1 MKTLVWIMAA
11 ACGISVANIYYNQPL
26 LAQMGVT
33 FARSASYLPMF
44 TQLGAGM
51 GMFLFVPLG
60 DILERRRLIVTVCLG
75 TAVANVLVALAPSI
89 AFLTV
94 ASVLVGLTSIV
105 PHLILPFAAQV
116 AASEERGSV
125 VGTVLGGLLI
135 GILLARTAS
144 GFVGAQFGWRAVY
157 WMAAAL
163 MLSLA
168 LVLAEQ
174 LPHSRPAITL
184 RYPDLLRSILV
195 LVREQPLLREAALIG
210 GMLFAA
216 FSVFW
221 ATLIFRLANP
231 PFHYGARLAGAF
243 GLVGAAG
250 ALMAPAAGRITD
262 RKSPRFTVGMGIC
275 VTVSSYVC
283 FWLLGGSLAGLIAG
297 VVLLDIGVQSGHVAN
312 QTRIYSLIP
321 EARGRLN
328 TVYMVTYFAGG
339 ALGSALGAY
348 GWSIAHWNGVCIA
361 GMAMALAA
369 LGVHILSTS
378 AT

>member
-1 MKTLVWIMAA
+1 MAT

-26 LAQMGVT
+26 LAQMGAS
-33 FARSASYLPMF
+33 FARDASYLPMF

-60 DILERRRLIVTVCLG
+60 DILERRRLIVTVCLS
-75 TAVANVLVALAPSI
+75 TAIANVLVGLAPSL

-116 AASEERGSV
+116 AVPDERGRV

-135 GILLARTAS
+135 GILLARTVS
-144 GFVGAQFGWRAVY
+144 GFVGAQFGWRSVY
-157 WMAAAL
+157 WIASAL

-168 LVLAEQ
+168 LVLAQQ
-174 LPHSRPAITL
+174 LPHSLPAINL

-195 LVREQPLLREAALIG
+195 LVREQPLLREASLIG
-210 GMLFAA
+210 GMLFGA

-243 GLVGAAG
+243 GLIGAAG
-250 ALMAPAAGRITD
+250 ALMAPMAGRITD
-262 RKSPRFTVGMGIC
+262 RKGPRFTVGMGIGI
-275 VTVSSYVC
+275 TVISYLC
-283 FWLLGGSLAGLIAG
+283 FWLFGGSLAGLIAG

-348 GWSIAHWNGVCIA
+348 GWSVAHWNGVCTA
-361 GMAMALAA
+361 GICLALVALA
-369 LGVHILSTS
+369 VHV
-378 AT
+378 AGR